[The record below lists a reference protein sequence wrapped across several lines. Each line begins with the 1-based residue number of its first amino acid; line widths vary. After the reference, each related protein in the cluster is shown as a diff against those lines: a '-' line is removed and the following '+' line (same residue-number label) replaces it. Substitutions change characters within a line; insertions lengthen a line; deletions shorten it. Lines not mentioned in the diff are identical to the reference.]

1 MTVTDAANAGR
12 WLGPGAQSEERIT
25 ALVASPILHRLSWR
39 KWWIAFIIASA
50 LTIVMIISAACL
62 FGEGVGILGN
72 NTTLVWGFPI
82 ANYVW
87 WLGIGHAG
95 TLISALLLLTRQRWR
110 ASLNRF
116 AELMTLFAVSIA
128 GLFPIFHLGR
138 PYFVY
143 WLIPYPNR
151 MTLWPQW
158 RSALV
163 WDFWAVGTYILF
175 SILFWYA
182 GLIPDLSMLRDRA
195 RHPTV
200 RRLYGAF
207 ALGWRGS
214 AHHWEIH
221 ERMYRA
227 MAAMALPLVVSV
239 HSIVSLDFAASLM
252 PGWQSTIYP
261 PYFVV
266 GALYSGFAMVVVI
279 AAALRIGFGFESLI
293 TTRHFEMIARVLLLA
308 SIVMGISYAVEWFTA
323 WFSQDRS
330 ELNLVAFEFTGSYW
344 SMYVAQLLCNVII
357 PQSLW
362 WPGVRRNIAAVFFIA
377 VIINIGMWIERILII
392 WNTLGHSQFIS
403 SWRLFFPSI
412 WDWGLLLGS
421 LGFFAFLYL
430 IASRV
435 VPVIS
440 VHETHKLLHRERQ
453 G

>member
-1 MTVTDAANAGR
+1 MSLAEATDVRR
-12 WLGPGAQSEERIT
+12 WLGPGAQNEEQIT
-25 ALVASPILHRLSWR
+25 ALIAAPILERLSWR
-39 KWWIAFIIASA
+39 NWWIAFTISGS
-50 LTIVMIISAACL
+50 LTVLMIVAAAWL
-62 FGEGVGILGN
+62 FSQGVGVLGN

-116 AELMTLFAVSIA
+116 AETMTLFAASIA
-128 GLFPIFHLGR
+128 GLYPIFHLGR
-138 PYFVY
+138 PYFLY

-163 WDFWAVGTYILF
+163 WDFWAVSTYILF
-175 SILFWYA
+175 STLFWYA
-182 GLIPDLSMLRDRA
+182 GLIPDLAVLRDRA
-195 RHPTV
+195 RSRTV
-200 RRLYGAF
+200 RRIYGTF

-221 ERMYRA
+221 DRLYRA

-252 PGWQSTIYP
+252 PGWQSTIFP

-279 AAALRIGFGFESLI
+279 AAALRAGLGLESLI
-293 TTRHFEMIARVLLLA
+293 TVSHFEIIARVLLMA
-308 SIVMGISYAVEWFTA
+308 SLVMGISYSVEWFTA
-323 WFSQDRS
+323 WYSQDRA
-330 ELNLVAFEFTGSYW
+330 ELNQVAYEFTGPYW
-344 SMYVAQLLCNVII
+344 PMYVAQLLFNVAI
-357 PQSLW
+357 PQLFW
-362 WPGVRRNIAAVFFIA
+362 FPRVREHIPA
-377 VIINIGMWIERILII
+377 VIAISILINVGMWIERVLII
-392 WNTLGHSQFIS
+392 WNTLGHGHLVS
-403 SWRLFFPSI
+403 SWRLFFPTF
-412 WDWGLLLGS
+412 WDWALLFGTI
-421 LGFFAFLYL
+421 GFFAFLYL
-430 IASRV
+430 ITCRLLPIV
-435 VPVIS
+435 S